1 MIQTCSVYL
10 NVFHPFAS
18 LYENRLCIH
27 RQSQELHCVDS
38 PWNGSEQSLIALAAT
53 VSLLALS
60 IIISNLPDQI
70 AALCR
75 VDITTSLIA
84 ILKPSFHSSLSLL
97 PTSPPPCLAW
107 RPILIEMKQFLR
119 CLQRYLDVACGMSWA
134 LTEPQNVCIPP
145 FFPSPLP
152 LTVADEINL
161 TPRPEINTGKET
173 VHWKVEWKTRLR
185 HHHHHF
191 FFSGCISMSRVWE
204 V

>member
-84 ILKPSFHSSLSLL
+84 ILKPSFHSSLSPPHISTSLSRMASDPNWDEAVFTMYAALL
-97 PTSPPPCLAW
+97 GCCMWNVMSTNWTPKCLY
-107 RPILIEMKQFLR
+107 PSLLSF
-119 CLQRYLDVACGMSWA
+119 
-134 LTEPQNVCIPP
+134 PP
-145 FFPSPLP
+145 FL
-152 LTVADEINL
+152 
-161 TPRPEINTGKET
+161 
-173 VHWKVEWKTRLR
+173 
-185 HHHHHF
+185 
-191 FFSGCISMSRVWE
+191 
-204 V
+204 